1 MSHDQPGSGDPRGGR
16 DDFDHF
22 FTDRSGGGQPPQD
35 PDATVWG
42 GTGEQRGQAEQGA
55 YTQRMPARPY
65 QPPQSQYDAEYDAG
79 YANQPREDYGQ
90 PQGAGYYDEPPRN
103 GNKALAPILVIVA
116 SLIVIAVVA
125 FFALHHSSKS
135 TDATSTTPL
144 PTQTSQSTPST
155 TQSQDQ
161 SPSDT
166 QSSPESSTGQ
176 SSSSDS
182 ASASANPI
190 FPASAT
196 ACPGTSA
203 YATGPKTSCAFAA
216 VVASTY
222 QAKKDSSGNATFS
235 AVSPE
240 TGDTYQV
247 SCTSGS
253 YVTCVTTTKAII
265 YVAPS
270 Q

>member
-22 FTDRSGGGQPPQD
+22 FTDRNGGGQPPQD

-42 GTGEQRGQAEQGA
+42 GAGEQHGQAEQGA

-65 QPPQSQYDAEYDAG
+65 EPQQYDAEYDAG
-79 YANQPREDYGQ
+79 YANQPREDYGR
-90 PQGAGYYDEPPRN
+90 PQGGGYYDEPPRN
-103 GNKALAPILVIVA
+103 GSKALAPILVIVA
-116 SLIVIAVVA
+116 SLIVIALVA
-125 FFALHHSSKS
+125 FFALHHSSSKDN
-135 TDATSTTPL
+135 DAATTPL
-144 PTQTSQSTPST
+144 PSQTSQSTPST
-155 TQSQDQ
+155 TQSQSQSQ
-161 SPSDT
+161 SPSQT
-166 QSSPESSTGQ
+166 QSSPESSTDQ

-182 ASASANPI
+182 PSSSANPL
-190 FPASAT
+190 FPSSAT
-196 ACPGTSA
+196 ACPGTSE
-203 YATGPKTSCAFAA
+203 YATGPKTSCPFAA

-222 QAKKDSSGNATFS
+222 AAKKDSSGNATFS

-247 SCTSGS
+247 SCTSGD
-253 YVTCVTTTKAII
+253 YVTCVTTTKAIVYI
-265 YVAPS
+265 APS